1 MTTATTTNAAA
12 DTVIITMAT
21 TTNAAAVTVIITMA
35 TTMNAAAVTAIIT
48 TTTIMV
54 TAKAV
59 ALAAVAEDCQKYSS
73 FRVDRR
79 RACDENIVV
88 SPNLFSSNSAGVVK
102 VRSAVGNGL

>member
-1 MTTATTTNAAA
+1 
-12 DTVIITMAT
+12 
-21 TTNAAAVTVIITMA
+21 
-35 TTMNAAAVTAIIT
+35 
-48 TTTIMV
+48 MV

-79 RACDENIVV
+79 RAGDENIVV

-102 VRSAVGNGL
+102 VRSAVDTVL

>member
-1 MTTATTTNAAA
+1 
-12 DTVIITMAT
+12 MAT
-21 TTNAAAVTVIITMA
+21 TTSAAEVTV
-35 TTMNAAAVTAIIT
+35 IIT

-79 RACDENIVV
+79 RTGDENIVA

-102 VRSAVGNGL
+102 MRSAVDTVL